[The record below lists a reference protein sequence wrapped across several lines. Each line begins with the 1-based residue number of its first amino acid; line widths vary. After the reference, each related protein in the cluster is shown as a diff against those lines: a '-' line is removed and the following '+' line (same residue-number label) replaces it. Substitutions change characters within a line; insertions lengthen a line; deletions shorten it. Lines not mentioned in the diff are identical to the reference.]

1 MQMSNGGWLWLLL
14 CGIVLLLLGL
24 ILTPI
29 KVEFFFDGDLS
40 TAYVR
45 YRYLFYKRY
54 IFPVPPKKEEKK
66 AVKKAK
72 KGETSSQNPNDKPGS
87 VTSLLKE
94 HGVVETV
101 RMMAQSASS
110 LLQAIFHL
118 LKKGKLKRFKGVFAI
133 GGEDAAD
140 AALNYGQV
148 CAVLYPVLGL
158 AGSYLT
164 FVRPDLQL
172 YCDYNRTDSEILVSG
187 IIHISVL
194 RLPIAV
200 IRAFQYLVNKN
211 LQKRR

>member
-1 MQMSNGGWLWLLL
+1 MSNGGWLWLLL
-14 CGIVLLLLGL
+14 CGLVLLLLGL

-29 KVEFFFDGDLS
+29 KVEFFFHGDWS

-45 YRYLFYKRY
+45 YRYLFYQKY
-54 IFPVPPKKEEKK
+54 LLPVPEKKEEKK
-66 AVKKAK
+66 ARKKAK
-72 KGETSSQNPNDKPGS
+72 KRGAPTPSPKDKPGS
-87 VTSLLKE
+87 VTSLLKDY
-94 HGVVETV
+94 GVVETV

-118 LKKGKLKRFKGVFAI
+118 LKKGKLKHFKGVFAI

-158 AGSYLT
+158 ASSYLT
-164 FVRPDLQL
+164 LIHPDLQL
-172 YCDYNRTDSEILVSG
+172 YCDYNRTDSDIRVSG
-187 IIHISVL
+187 VIHISVL
-194 RLPIAV
+194 RLPVAV
-200 IRAFQYLVNKN
+200 LRAFQYLVNKN